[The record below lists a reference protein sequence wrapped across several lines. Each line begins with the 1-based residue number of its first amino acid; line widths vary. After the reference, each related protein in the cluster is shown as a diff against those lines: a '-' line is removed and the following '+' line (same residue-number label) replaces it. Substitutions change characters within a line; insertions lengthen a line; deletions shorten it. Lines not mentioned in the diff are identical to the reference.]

1 MGEHM
6 GEQSEQNALTQ
17 DALTIVQAAAQL
29 GVKTATVRMRWK
41 RGKLKGFKKGGRI
54 YVYLNKQVNKQG
66 EQTEQTG
73 EPADAFADA
82 TIELQRVELNRV
94 LRDNTRLNER
104 LERMDERIDGLLASH
119 AQERDREQVLRQQM
133 QNQFDALTERQ
144 ALPAPDIA
152 VKARLDESE
161 RNVGMLKSGVILLL
175 RFLEGKKA

>member
-6 GEQSEQNALTQ
+6 GEQSGKNAVTK

-41 RGKLKGFKKGGRI
+41 RGKLKGFKKDGRI
-54 YVYLNKQVNKQG
+54 YVYLNNQVNKQG
-66 EQTEQTG
+66 EQTEQEG
-73 EPADAFADA
+73 EQVKRFDDA
-82 TIELQRVELNRV
+82 TIELQSIELTRL
-94 LRDNTRLNER
+94 LRENGRLNER

-133 QNQFDALTERQ
+133 QNQFDALAERL
-144 ALPAPDIA
+144 ALPAPDTA

-161 RNVGMLKSGVILLL
+161 QSLGMLKSGIMQLL

>member
-6 GEQSEQNALTQ
+6 GEQSEQNALTE

-41 RGKLKGFKKGGRI
+41 RGKLKGFKKDGRI

-66 EQTEQTG
+66 EQEGEQIKRF
-73 EPADAFADA
+73 DDA
-82 TIELQRVELNRV
+82 TIELQSLELTRL
-94 LRDNTRLNER
+94 LRENGRLNER

-133 QNQFDALTERQ
+133 QNQFDALTERL
-144 ALPAPDIA
+144 ALPAPDTA

-161 RNVGMLKSGVILLL
+161 QNVGILKSGIMQLL